1 MRPALLL
8 FALLAALGVADTA
21 EAQQVEFKRVIRS
34 GEERLYYRWRDHGR
48 QEFNT
53 SFTLAREAVRQAEG
67 SFREFSL
74 EAMWRVIEAD
84 MRDEVAASGQGA
96 RVDLRRSGNRMDWNI
111 EGRDQASVDALG
123 RRLLDRLSASQ
134 DAFLSRHLRRKVDDR
149 RIMVDFAAAVRTL
162 QEPMRAAAWALG
174 EDRIGITDRAR
185 VAHALAFIQAIPY
198 AVLDDPARQGGD
210 FLPAPA
216 LLSQNRGDCD
226 SKAVALAALLRTF
239 VPARKLAVVTMPGH
253 AILAIDLPPEP
264 GERTIL
270 VSGRVLVVLEAA
282 GPVLIPIGQV
292 DANSERLL
300 GSRDVEFWPV
310 N

>member
-8 FALLAALGVADTA
+8 LALLAALGVAGSV
-21 EAQQVEFKRVIRS
+21 EAQQVEFKRTIRA
-34 GEERLYYRWRDHGR
+34 GEERLFYRWRDYSR

-53 SFTLAREAVRQAEG
+53 TFSLSREAVRQAEG
-67 SFREFSL
+67 SFREFSVD
-74 EAMWRVIEAD
+74 AMWRVIETD
-84 MRDEVAASGQGA
+84 MRGEIAVSSQGA

-111 EGRDQASVDALG
+111 EGRDQATVDGLN
-123 RRLLDRLSASQ
+123 RRLVERLKVSQ
-134 DAFLSRHLRRKVDDR
+134 DAFLARHLRRKVDER
-149 RIMVDFAAAVRTL
+149 RIMVDFAAAVHTL

-185 VAHALAFIQAIPY
+185 VAHALAFFQAIPY

-253 AILAIDLPPEP
+253 AILAVDLPAEP
-264 GERTIL
+264 GERTIQ
-270 VSGRVLVVLEAA
+270 VGGRAMVVLEAA

-292 DANSERLL
+292 DANTERLL
-300 GSRDVEFWPV
+300 GSRDVELWPV